1 MEDEDDEEEIT
12 MTPLQKQESDTF
24 DETGDIGLG
33 NDPIRLEVFPAQD
46 HSDLWWNK
54 ITLVLFEMNILFVF
68 DCGIEFLKNRFVSDV
83 DQN

>member
-46 HSDLWWNK
+46 HSDL
-54 ITLVLFEMNILFVF
+54 
-68 DCGIEFLKNRFVSDV
+68 
-83 DQN
+83 